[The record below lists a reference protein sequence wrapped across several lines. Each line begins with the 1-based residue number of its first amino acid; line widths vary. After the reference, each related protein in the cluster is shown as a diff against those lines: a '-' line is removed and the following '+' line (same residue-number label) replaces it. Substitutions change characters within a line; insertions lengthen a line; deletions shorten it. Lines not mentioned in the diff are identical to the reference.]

1 MSWRYHQNNG
11 LFEHDGHSISEAYAG
26 KGQWR
31 NQARYESIRGKGPLP
46 RGRYTILPPLT
57 HPTVGLYALR
67 LVPAP
72 TNHMYGRSGF
82 LIHGPNPHHL
92 DDSSEGCIVA
102 SSWLRHKI
110 WNSGDHML
118 EVVP

>member
-82 LIHGPNPHHL
+82 LIHGP
-92 DDSSEGCIVA
+92 V
-102 SSWLRHKI
+102 SWSLRLHRWSRLPLISNWPLLWPPPGWK
-110 WNSGDHML
+110 MVRRL
-118 EVVP
+118 A